1 MTKYFLVFLGLG
13 LLGFCAFTPG
23 PEQRPKLKY
32 AWRAFFG
39 CMVEDSSSVEKNAF
53 DILVGKKLCAKDSAG
68 NLLTVESFT
77 ITYAE
82 RGLYQDSTGL
92 PIIIT
97 EYSTAECKG
106 DTIPAQWIADFRE
119 RSYRGDTVYFDHVM
133 ARTADQKTQ
142 LCKPVKIVIK

>member
-119 RSYRGDTVYFDHVM
+119 RSYRGDTVYFDRVM
-133 ARTADQKTQ
+133 ARSADQKPN
-142 LCKPVKIVIK
+142 CVSP